1 MSSKQKSILLV
12 EDHPLVRKISIVI
25 LENLNCIVDSVTT
38 GIEAINF
45 CNQQNYDIILMD
57 IGLPDMN
64 GLSVISRI
72 RKNSLLNKNTPIIAL
87 TAHSDKEYI
96 QQSFVMGAND
106 FLVKPLNYELGK
118 TILHKYANENYKT
131 FLTVTSPDEN
141 ALT

>member
-1 MSSKQKSILLV
+1 MIRKKKSILLV

-25 LENLNCIVDSVTT
+25 LENLNCTVSAVTT
-38 GIEAINF
+38 GKEAIDF
-45 CNQQNYDIILMD
+45 CNQHGYDIILMD
-57 IGLPDMN
+57 IGLPDID

-72 RKNSLLNKNTPIIAL
+72 RKNSKLNQNTPIVAL

-96 QQSFVMGAND
+96 RQSFDMGAND

-118 TILHKYANENYKT
+118 TILQKYANSNYKT
-131 FLTVTSPDEN
+131 LFTVTSPDEN

>member
-1 MSSKQKSILLV
+1 
-12 EDHPLVRKISIVI
+12 
-25 LENLNCIVDSVTT
+25 
-38 GIEAINF
+38 INF